1 MLLEAPIESTLA
13 AALTLF
19 GITYT
24 VRTVL
29 NHMIKRAQEK
39 RDAATVEAEDTGAS
53 STADA

>member
-29 NHMIKRAQEK
+29 NHLIKRAQEK
-39 RDAATVEAEDTGAS
+39 RDAATVEAGDTGAS